1 MNQRRRS
8 LWLNGRK
15 VMNVKEEMGTLEG
28 QGTSTTPKKT
38 STPQK
43 EKTIKEIEEDPFWGQ
58 FLKKEAKPQKEKT
71 PIMKKYIQLITFLNE
86 ILNNNKKIFTD
97 VAEKI
102 KDLEKE
108 VKIFEKDNGYNYFK
122 TSDYG
127 KKKETIKQKKGMFKK
142 LNDDIYKDVSGNIT
156 LNSDAIKKE
165 FKYKNN
171 KNEDK
176 YVFYK
181 LQNPNFK
188 KEMDEQIKNI
198 ENEMKQVGRNISYY
212 SDENKN
218 NKDKLKEI

>member
-8 LWLNGRK
+8 LWLNGMK
-15 VMNVKEEMGTLEG
+15 VNEEEEMGTLEG

-38 STPQK
+38 ST
-43 EKTIKEIEEDPFWGQ
+43 T
-58 FLKKEAKPQKEKT
+58 QKEKT

-86 ILNNNKKIFTD
+86 ILNNNKKKFTD

-102 KDLEKE
+102 KELEKK

-142 LNDDIYKDVSGNIT
+142 LNDDIYQDVSGNIT
-156 LNSDAIKKE
+156 LKNDAIKEE
-165 FKYKNN
+165 FKYKNK

-212 SDENKN
+212 SDENKVKLENIFDKMN
-218 NKDKLKEI
+218 NIKENII